1 MCGGILVIF
10 SYSLYNKINFPL
22 FSAKG
27 TIVIF
32 FFCTLLLS
40 PLPQGRELKYVLLG
54 VEQHSCMSPLPQGR
68 ELKYTR
74 LFYHRSG
81 CTSPLPQ
88 GRELK

>member
-1 MCGGILVIF
+1 MSAQSWRKFLHNMCGGILVIF

-40 PLPQGRELKYVLLG
+40 PLPQGRELKW
-54 VEQHSCMSPLPQGR
+54 S
-68 ELKYTR
+68 
-74 LFYHRSG
+74 SG
-81 CTSPLPQ
+81 ATAPDWTTSPLPQ

>member
-1 MCGGILVIF
+1 MSAQSWRKFLHNMCGGILVIF

-40 PLPQGRELKYVLLG
+40 PLPQGRELKSAGGDVCRRICRRPSRRG
-54 VEQHSCMSPLPQGR
+54 VN
-68 ELKYTR
+68 
-74 LFYHRSG
+74 
-81 CTSPLPQ
+81 
-88 GRELK
+88 

>member
-1 MCGGILVIF
+1 MSAQSWRKFLHNMCGGILVIF

-40 PLPQGRELKYVLLG
+40 PLPQGRELKFGSVRAVERDVGRPSRRG
-54 VEQHSCMSPLPQGR
+54 VN
-68 ELKYTR
+68 
-74 LFYHRSG
+74 
-81 CTSPLPQ
+81 
-88 GRELK
+88 

>member
-1 MCGGILVIF
+1 MSAQSWRKFLHNMCGGILVIF

-40 PLPQGRELKYVLLG
+40 PLPQGRELKSPCGMHGMSASLR
-54 VEQHSCMSPLPQGR
+54 SPLPQGR
-68 ELKYTR
+68 ELK
-74 LFYHRSG
+74 
-81 CTSPLPQ
+81 
-88 GRELK
+88 

>member
-1 MCGGILVIF
+1 MSAQSWRKFLHNMCGGILVIF

-40 PLPQGRELKYVLLG
+40 PLPQGRELKWDGFGGAWVHTVAPPAG
-54 VEQHSCMSPLPQGR
+54 A
-68 ELKYTR
+68 
-74 LFYHRSG
+74 
-81 CTSPLPQ
+81 
-88 GRELK
+88 

>member
-1 MCGGILVIF
+1 MSAQSWRKFLHNMCGGILVIF

-40 PLPQGRELKYVLLG
+40 PLPQGRELKF
-54 VEQHSCMSPLPQGR
+54 SPLCWKTHSAAVAPPAGA
-68 ELKYTR
+68 
-74 LFYHRSG
+74 
-81 CTSPLPQ
+81 
-88 GRELK
+88 

>member
-1 MCGGILVIF
+1 MSAQSWRKFLHNMCGGILVIF

-40 PLPQGRELKYVLLG
+40 PLPQGRELKYVLNAQNAHLVGRRPSRRG
-54 VEQHSCMSPLPQGR
+54 VN
-68 ELKYTR
+68 
-74 LFYHRSG
+74 
-81 CTSPLPQ
+81 
-88 GRELK
+88 

>member
-1 MCGGILVIF
+1 MSAQSWRKFLHNMCGGILVIF

-40 PLPQGRELKYVLLG
+40 PLPQGRELKYQRAHHLEVRVGRPSRRG
-54 VEQHSCMSPLPQGR
+54 VS
-68 ELKYTR
+68 
-74 LFYHRSG
+74 
-81 CTSPLPQ
+81 
-88 GRELK
+88 

>member
-1 MCGGILVIF
+1 MSAQSWRKFLHNMCGGILVIF

-40 PLPQGRELKYVLLG
+40 PLPQGRELKYVLPLLFIIVVESRPSRRG
-54 VEQHSCMSPLPQGR
+54 VN
-68 ELKYTR
+68 
-74 LFYHRSG
+74 
-81 CTSPLPQ
+81 
-88 GRELK
+88 

>member
-1 MCGGILVIF
+1 MSAQSWRKFLHNMCGGILVIF

-40 PLPQGRELKYVLLG
+40 PLPQGRELKYGIKAFRVAYGGRPSRRG
-54 VEQHSCMSPLPQGR
+54 VS
-68 ELKYTR
+68 
-74 LFYHRSG
+74 
-81 CTSPLPQ
+81 
-88 GRELK
+88 

>member
-1 MCGGILVIF
+1 MSAQSWRKFLHNMCGGILVIF

-40 PLPQGRELKYVLLG
+40 PLPQGRELKLVGRGLFLG
-54 VEQHSCMSPLPQGR
+54 
-68 ELKYTR
+68 R
-74 LFYHRSG
+74 LCRPSRRG
-81 CTSPLPQ
+81 VN
-88 GRELK
+88 

>member
-40 PLPQGRELKYVLLG
+40 PLPQGRELKLALLLVAELIGSGRPSRRG
-54 VEQHSCMSPLPQGR
+54 VN
-68 ELKYTR
+68 
-74 LFYHRSG
+74 
-81 CTSPLPQ
+81 
-88 GRELK
+88 

>member
-1 MCGGILVIF
+1 MSAQSWRKFLHNMCGGILVIF

-40 PLPQGRELKYVLLG
+40 PLPQGRELKLLL
-54 VEQHSCMSPLPQGR
+54 VERKNFRFQSPLPQGR
-68 ELKYTR
+68 ALK
-74 LFYHRSG
+74 L
-81 CTSPLPQ
+81 
-88 GRELK
+88 GRGHC

>member
-1 MCGGILVIF
+1 MSAQSWRKFLHNMCGGILVIF

-40 PLPQGRELKYVLLG
+40 PLPQGRELKFINN
-54 VEQHSCMSPLPQGR
+54 S
-68 ELKYTR
+68 
-74 LFYHRSG
+74 
-81 CTSPLPQ
+81 
-88 GRELK
+88 